1 MNWFILILAGLFEV
15 IWAVGLKYSQGFTK
29 LWPSVITVAAMFL
42 SFLLLGIALKSIH
55 LGTAYAIWV
64 GIGIIGTTIL
74 SYFLFAEQFNFIKT
88 LSIGLI
94 CLGAIGLKLAK

>member
-42 SFLLLGIALKSIH
+42 IFLLLGIALKCIH

-64 GIGIIGTTIL
+64 GIGIIGTTIIVPP
-74 SYFLFAEQFNFIKT
+74 FK
-88 LSIGLI
+88 
-94 CLGAIGLKLAK
+94 KL